1 MKKEKVAYANGEFVN
16 YKLET
21 QKFIICAVSEEDY
34 GTCVETNNC
43 VYNAEDDFDH
53 PLKRLSVGVSIT
65 STKDTYDEEVG
76 KKIAYSKAK
85 STKSSFLITN
95 RPGFIN
101 EDVVSALLTNYVK
114 YVQKDPG
121 SVIAGYDEAKKKYLE
136 TLALKNE
143 YKAFTEEDK
152 NKIQVLAKY
161 TPEQLEKAK
170 KLISAVSK

>member
-21 QKFIICAVSEEDY
+21 QKFIICAVSEEDC
-34 GTCVETNNC
+34 GTYVETNNC

-76 KKIAYSKAK
+76 KKIAYSKDK

-101 EDVVSALLTNYVK
+101 EDVVSGKSYEQIIQKYNDQLGIEAKLLLRALLNNS
-114 YVQKDPG
+114 G
-121 SVIAGYDEAKKKYLE
+121 ESL
-136 TLALKNE
+136 
-143 YKAFTEEDK
+143 
-152 NKIQVLAKY
+152 
-161 TPEQLEKAK
+161 
-170 KLISAVSK
+170 